1 MTELIK
7 VTYNNDRPADCRTN
21 PIHRI
26 KENAMGKKYILT
38 DDVIDFNGHT
48 LHRIKAVRDFDCVK
62 AGDLG
67 GFIESEKNLDHDGDA
82 WVTDS
87 ARVTGDARVTDSAR
101 VSGAAL
107 VTGDAWVTDSARVS
121 GAAWVSGSALVS
133 GDAIVTGD
141 ARVTGA
147 ARVSGAA
154 WVSGAARVSGDAWVS
169 GAAVVSG
176 AAIVTGDAR
185 VTDSA
190 RVSGAAWV
198 SGAADFAVISGFGRV
213 FRTTTFF
220 RCKDNLVRCKCG
232 CFYGTVDEFRS
243 KVRETHGNSK
253 YAKEYLMIADLM
265 ELHFKED

>member
-1 MTELIK
+1 ME
-7 VTYNNDRPADCRTN
+7 
-21 PIHRI
+21 
-26 KENAMGKKYILT
+26 KKYILT

-82 WVTDS
+82 WVT
-87 ARVTGDARVTDSAR
+87 GDAV
-101 VSGAAL
+101 VS
-107 VTGDAWVTDSARVS
+107 GDAWVTGDAV
-121 GAAWVSGSALVS
+121 VTGSAH
-133 GDAIVTGD
+133 VTGD
-141 ARVTGA
+141 ARVTGSA
-147 ARVSGAA
+147 Q
-154 WVSGAARVSGDAWVS
+154 
-169 GAAVVSG
+169 
-176 AAIVTGDAR
+176 VT
-185 VTDSA
+185 SN
-190 RVSGAAWV
+190 
-198 SGAADFAVISGFGRV
+198 ADFAVIRGFGRV

-243 KVRETHGNSK
+243 KVGETHGNSK

>member
-1 MTELIK
+1 ME
-7 VTYNNDRPADCRTN
+7 
-21 PIHRI
+21 
-26 KENAMGKKYILT
+26 KKYILT

-82 WVTDS
+82 WVTGV
-87 ARVTGDARVTDSAR
+87 ARIFGDAV
-101 VSGAAL
+101 VS
-107 VTGDAWVTDSARVS
+107 DSARVS
-121 GAAWVSGSALVS
+121 GAAWVTDDARVSGAAFVTGAALVS
-133 GDAIVTGD
+133 
-141 ARVTGA
+141 GA

-154 WVSGAARVSGDAWVS
+154 VVTGD
-169 GAAVVSG
+169 AVVSG
-176 AAIVTGDAR
+176 D
-185 VTDSA
+185 
-190 RVSGAAWV
+190 
-198 SGAADFAVISGFGRV
+198 ADFAVISGFGRA

-243 KVRETHGNSK
+243 KVRETHGSSK

>member
-1 MTELIK
+1 ME
-7 VTYNNDRPADCRTN
+7 
-21 PIHRI
+21 
-26 KENAMGKKYILT
+26 KKYILT

-82 WVTDS
+82 WVT
-87 ARVTGDARVTDSAR
+87 GDAV
-101 VSGAAL
+101 VS
-107 VTGDAWVTDSARVS
+107 GDAWVTGDAV
-121 GAAWVSGSALVS
+121 VTGSALVTGS
-133 GDAIVTGD
+133 AHVSGD
-141 ARVTGA
+141 ARVTGSA
-147 ARVSGAA
+147 Q
-154 WVSGAARVSGDAWVS
+154 
-169 GAAVVSG
+169 
-176 AAIVTGDAR
+176 VT
-185 VTDSA
+185 SN
-190 RVSGAAWV
+190 
-198 SGAADFAVISGFGRV
+198 ADFAVIRGFGRV

-243 KVRETHGNSK
+243 KVGETHGNSK